1 MMDARRS
8 GEEPK
13 RRRTRVRNEN
23 RGGVT
28 RGGGRKRQP
37 RSWKRGGAGAAGA
50 RARARDSSEGTARD
64 VRARS
69 RRARVVSPASCVRV
83 ARSDP
88 SLTHLD
94 DERGARG
101 GGLAGGDA
109 RHGGD
114 DAKGGNGGGHRCWVC
129 VRRERAVWSAEG
141 SAPTRERHPKTSAGQ
156 SRKIIH
162 ISHASRE
169 RGVPATRMWLSNVA
183 ERENAP
189 TEYPYEKKSQSEF
202 SQNMT
207 TVTVRCFL
215 RRRSERTN
223 ARASPREREKKPC
236 LLMYTRDANTFAVRS
251 FPPLLSG

>member
-1 MMDARRS
+1 MSRNDVERAC
-8 GEEPK
+8 E
-13 RRRTRVRNEN
+13 TRI
-23 RGGVT
+23 
-28 RGGGRKRQP
+28 GGGRDERG
-37 RSWKRGGAGAAGA
+37 REETSAAVVEARRRGGPRATRARVRATRAKGPHATSGRDPGA
-50 RARARDSSEGTARD
+50 RAS
-64 VRARS
+64 S
-69 RRARVVSPASCVRV
+69 RRRRACVSRD
-83 ARSDP
+83 RDP

>member
-1 MMDARRS
+1 MTEGEEETSAAVVEARR
-8 GEEPK
+8 
-13 RRRTRVRNEN
+13 R
-23 RGGVT
+23 
-28 RGGGRKRQP
+28 
-37 RSWKRGGAGAAGA
+37 GAAGDA

-69 RRARVVSPASCVRV
+69 RRARVVSPASCACR
-83 ARSDP
+83 AIAIRAS
-88 SLTHLD
+88 HLD

-189 TEYPYEKKSQSEF
+189 TEYPYEKKV
-202 SQNMT
+202 N
-207 TVTVRCFL
+207 
-215 RRRSERTN
+215 
-223 ARASPREREKKPC
+223 P
-236 LLMYTRDANTFAVRS
+236 S
-251 FPPLLSG
+251 FRKT